1 MKEYV
6 YSNCCAANYDEIEA
20 TFEFTDIDGN
30 CVKGAHSSAT
40 VLELLESLG
49 DAMIEQFHHTRNKPD
64 SWMNG
69 IIDTSKPI
77 TIVINSTHAPHA
89 GRD

>member
-1 MKEYV
+1 MKISTHTPRV
-6 YSNCCAANYDEIEA
+6 GCGCAANYNEIEA

-30 CVKGAHSSAT
+30 LVRGIHSRAT

-49 DAMIEQFHHTRNKPD
+49 DAMIEQFHHTRNKPV

-77 TIVINSTHAPHA
+77 NIIIRSTSAPE
-89 GRD
+89 

>member
-20 TFEFTDIDGN
+20 TFEFTDVDGN
-30 CVKGAHSSAT
+30 RVKGAHSSAT

-49 DAMIEQFHHTRNKPD
+49 EAMIEQFHHTGNTPD

-69 IIDTSKPI
+69 IIDTSKTIHI
-77 TIVINSTHAPHA
+77 TIRSISASE
-89 GRD
+89 